1 MVRPPVPAVESSGH
15 RILISDSQERR
26 CRSRGVEERLFH
38 PVHSFS
44 SQTPLLTGWAESGSS
59 RYAVKQTM
67 LLSNGSLSREE
78 LQRLCKFDTC
88 TLSNA
93 IERLNIRPRNEGF
106 ISGPVTCRF
115 PHLPPVIGHAV
126 TARMRSSMMPINGRC
141 YYGRPD
147 FWRYVT
153 SVPGPRILVLQD
165 GDHSPGVG
173 ALCGEAYARIS
184 RALGCVACVTNG
196 AVRDLAGIEALGFQL
211 FSGGVSVSHAY
222 AHVAEFGEPVEIGSL
237 RIASGDLLHGDL
249 HGVHTVPLSAAG
261 QLAAIAEQVLLDDR
275 DLFDLTERK
284 DFSLEMLVAKLE
296 EGTNRSI

>member
-1 MVRPPVPAVESSGH
+1 
-15 RILISDSQERR
+15 
-26 CRSRGVEERLFH
+26 
-38 PVHSFS
+38 
-44 SQTPLLTGWAESGSS
+44 
-59 RYAVKQTM
+59 M
-67 LLSNGSLSREE
+67 LSSNGNPSREV
-78 LQRLCKFDTC
+78 LQRLGQFDTC

-93 IERLNIRPRNEGF
+93 IERLNLRPRNEGF

-115 PHLPPVIGHAV
+115 PKLAPVIGYAV

-141 YYGRPD
+141 YFGRPD

-153 SVPGPRILVLQD
+153 SVPAPRILVLQD

-184 RALGCVACVTNG
+184 RALGCAACVTNG

-211 FSGGVSVSHAY
+211 FAAGVSVSHAY
-222 AHVAEFGEPVEIGSL
+222 AHIAEFGEPVEIGGL
-237 RIASGDLLHGDL
+237 RIASSDLLHGDL
-249 HGVHTVPLSAAG
+249 HGVHMVPLSAAG

-275 DLFDLTERK
+275 KLFEFTERN

-296 EGTNRSI
+296 EGADRGI